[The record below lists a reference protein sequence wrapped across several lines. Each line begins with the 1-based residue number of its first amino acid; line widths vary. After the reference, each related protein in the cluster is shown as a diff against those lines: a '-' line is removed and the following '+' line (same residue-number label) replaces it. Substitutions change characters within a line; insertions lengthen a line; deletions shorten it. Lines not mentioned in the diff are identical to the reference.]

1 MKFQATVLLGGKTA
15 TGIEVPD
22 DVLAALGGGKRP
34 RIKVTINGYTY
45 RSTVGSMGGRSLVPV
60 SAEVRSRSG
69 VQAGDQVEVEIVAD
83 TEARTVDVPADLADT
98 LRRHPEAQRAWER
111 LSYSAQHRHVLAI
124 EQAKTAETRSRRVQR
139 VIEELGRPA

>member
-22 DVLAALGGGKRP
+22 NVLAALGGGKRP

-69 VQAGDQVEVEIVAD
+69 VQVGDRVEVEIVAD
-83 TEARTVDVPADLADT
+83 TEARTVDVPADLAEA
-98 LRRHPEAQRAWER
+98 LRRHPETQRAWER
-111 LSYSAQHRHVLAI
+111 LSYSAQPG
-124 EQAKTAETRSRRVQR
+124 TPSPSSRPRQ
-139 VIEELGRPA
+139 LRPAAGAFSA

>member
-1 MKFQATVLLGGKTA
+1 MEFQAIVLLGGKTA

-69 VQAGDQVEVEIVAD
+69 VQAGDRVQVEIVAD
-83 TEARTVDVPADLADT
+83 TEARTVDVPADLTDACGAIQKLSEPGSASPT
-98 LRRHPEAQRAWER
+98 APSTGTPSPSSRPRQLRLAAGAF
-111 LSYSAQHRHVLAI
+111 SA
-124 EQAKTAETRSRRVQR
+124 
-139 VIEELGRPA
+139 